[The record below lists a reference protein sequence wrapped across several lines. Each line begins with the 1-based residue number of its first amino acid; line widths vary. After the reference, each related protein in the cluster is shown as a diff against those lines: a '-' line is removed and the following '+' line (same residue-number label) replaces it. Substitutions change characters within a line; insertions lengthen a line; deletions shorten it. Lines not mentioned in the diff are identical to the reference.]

1 VFINRDNTGVV
12 MTSLA
17 VQSVADRGDPKRRG
31 QRACPVWTR
40 PQATTLIHT
49 VSVLLASLT
58 LLAAAAPPAQA
69 AKPPAVEAESL
80 HVSINDLDLDSREG
94 QAQARLQLSAA
105 ASRLCHRL
113 VGTRHFEWQQSM
125 ADCISDALTPALAE
139 LDRISRARSVAL
151 AAESEPSRE
160 SK

>member
-1 VFINRDNTGVV
+1 

-17 VQSVADRGDPKRRG
+17 VQSAADRGDPKRRD

-40 PQATTLIHT
+40 PQGTTLVHV
-49 VSVLLASLT
+49 VSVLLASLA
-58 LLAAAAPPAQA
+58 LVAAVAPPAHA
-69 AKPPAVEAESL
+69 ARPAPVAAEAL
-80 HVSINDLDLDSREG
+80 HVSLNDLDLDSREG

-160 SK
+160 NK